1 MSDATIT
8 NALSDMGYSE
18 QEMTVHEFRSM
29 ASTRLNEIGW
39 NSEAI
44 EPQLAHVEGDAVRAP
59 YNYAK
64 HLLERRR
71 MMQARADYRH

>member
-1 MSDATIT
+1 
-8 NALSDMGYSE
+8 MGDRLAPESVIG
-18 QEMTVHEFRSM
+18 MGWNTH
-29 ASTRLNEIGW
+29 LNEIGW